1 MNIPAPYYLDP
12 DGDLIT
18 RKPVNTIQLFEET
31 HAFRR
36 PTYKVTVFWTNGK
49 NVNYYRKTR
58 DEAEKLRAEL
68 TYDLVVRPLTSE
80 VADLT
85 AKLDTERELRLA
97 AEKNLQ
103 ALNRIAAGEES
114 ATVSGAAVPVRDE
127 ILRLRG
133 YLDRAMSSAMSV
145 KDASDASNPASSFT
159 VSEEDREKIASFK
172 AEVERRRASNAS
184 GAIGGA
190 TTYSFTPT
198 SLGTIFKVKHFD
210 EELDLTNY
218 NDW

>member
-36 PTYKVTVFWTNGK
+36 PTYKVVVFWANGQ
-49 NVNYYRKTR
+49 NARYRRKTR

-68 TYDLVVRPLTSE
+68 TYDLVVKPLTNE

-97 AEKNLQ
+97 AESNLQ

-114 ATVSGAAVPVRDE
+114 ATLSGAAVPVRDE
-127 ILRLRG
+127 IMRLRG
-133 YLDRAMSSAMSV
+133 YLDRAMSSALSV
-145 KDASDASNPASSFT
+145 KDVSDAPNSASGFT
-159 VSEEDREKIASFK
+159 VSEEDREKIATFK
-172 AEVERRRASNAS
+172 AEVEGRRESNAR

-198 SLGTIFKVKHFD
+198 NLGMIFKVKHFD

>member
-12 DGDLIT
+12 DGDLLT
-18 RKPVNTIQLFEET
+18 RKPVNTIQLFEKT

-36 PTYKVTVFWTNGK
+36 PSYEVVVFWANGK
-49 NVNYYRKTR
+49 TVNYRRKTR

-68 TYDLVVRPLTSE
+68 THDLVIKPMTNE
-80 VADLT
+80 AADLT

-114 ATVSGAAVPVRDE
+114 ATVSGAAVPVREE
-127 ILRLRG
+127 IMRLRG
-133 YLDRAMSSAMSV
+133 YLERAMSSALSV
-145 KDASDASNPASSFT
+145 KDASDTPSPVSCYM
-159 VSEEDREKIASFK
+159 VSEEDSKKIVAFK
-172 AEVERRRASNAS
+172 AEVESRRTSNAS

-218 NDW
+218 SDW